1 MAAREGDWRD
11 ELLRTQQLAFVVVD
25 ARSGVVRE
33 AHDLFADPVDGGEAT
48 TGTVIGRSLDAVV
61 EEVGFF
67 SQLVQTRPSRVALP
81 RSTRHDALDVEAS
94 VHEVR
99 WRRRP
104 ALLLA
109 VDVVER
115 QHRLQRVLD
124 ELAEFPRTNPGP
136 VLRLDR
142 EGYVVLANEA
152 AGRLFGQADL
162 VGASW
167 PGLCEGVTAD
177 LWAEVIRME
186 GQLTHETDVG
196 DRRMSF
202 THVYQPTRKVVFVYG
217 TDVTQLRRQEGQ
229 LAEQARFPDMNPGP
243 VLRLDLDGKVL
254 LSNVAA
260 RELLPE
266 ATIGVSWLETVPGVD
281 AAFWSTVLE
290 AASPVVMDAMI
301 HGRDF
306 QFTHRLD
313 PGRNVFVYGAD
324 VTRQKAAE
332 RTARD
337 SERLATLGTLSAGV
351 AHELNN
357 PAAAARR
364 AAAHL
369 SVALAR
375 MRRSSERLGALQ
387 LPDEARATIIS
398 FEEAAQ
404 SGSGGAPPLGAL
416 ERADR
421 EDGVDDW
428 LATHC
433 RVAAG
438 ADVAQQWVR
447 LGFGREELSRLFAT
461 VGVEVDAAVERIAA
475 VADVA
480 ALVHQVQRSTERVSE
495 IALALKRYTYLGQ
508 AEVLDVD
515 IHQGLDDTLLILGHK
530 LTAGPRVVRDYAD
543 DVRTVWGIGSELNQ
557 VWMNL
562 IDNAIDSAGPSG
574 AVVLRTRT
582 SPGSTG
588 ARIEVRVEDDGPGV
602 PDEIRSRVF
611 EPFFTTK
618 APGAGTGLGL
628 ATSWSIVVDRHH
640 GSLVLESAPQRTV
653 FTVSL
658 PTMRPD
664 PIEGSAL

>member
-94 VHEVR
+94 VHEVL

-104 ALLLA
+104 ALLLV

-142 EGYVVLANEA
+142 EGCVVLANEA
-152 AGRLFGQADL
+152 AGRLFGRADL

-177 LWAEVIRME
+177 LWAEVIRTE

-217 TDVTQLRRQEGQ
+217 TDVTKLRRQEGQ

-313 PGRNVFVYGAD
+313 PGRNVFVYGAMSPD
-324 VTRQKAAE
+324 RRQRSALRGIRSGWRRWAPCPRGLPMSSTIRRPQLAGRP
-332 RTARD
+332 RTCLWRWPGCGGPA
-337 SERLATLGTLSAGV
+337 SASAPCSSRMRRGRRSS
-351 AHELNN
+351 HSRRQRSL
-357 PAAAARR
+357 AAAARR
-364 AAAHL
+364 RAVP
-369 SVALAR
+369 SSEPTAR
-375 MRRSSERLGALQ
+375 MALTTGLPPTVVWRRGLMSPSSGCVWA
-387 LPDEARATIIS
+387 S
-398 FEEAAQ
+398 
-404 SGSGGAPPLGAL
+404 
-416 ERADR
+416 
-421 EDGVDDW
+421 
-428 LATHC
+428 
-433 RVAAG
+433 
-438 ADVAQQWVR
+438 
-447 LGFGREELSRLFAT
+447 
-461 VGVEVDAAVERIAA
+461 
-475 VADVA
+475 
-480 ALVHQVQRSTERVSE
+480 
-495 IALALKRYTYLGQ
+495 
-508 AEVLDVD
+508 
-515 IHQGLDDTLLILGHK
+515 
-530 LTAGPRVVRDYAD
+530 VVR
-543 DVRTVWGIGSELNQ
+543 S
-557 VWMNL
+557 
-562 IDNAIDSAGPSG
+562 
-574 AVVLRTRT
+574 
-582 SPGSTG
+582 
-588 ARIEVRVEDDGPGV
+588 
-602 PDEIRSRVF
+602 
-611 EPFFTTK
+611 
-618 APGAGTGLGL
+618 
-628 ATSWSIVVDRHH
+628 
-640 GSLVLESAPQRTV
+640 
-653 FTVSL
+653 
-658 PTMRPD
+658 
-664 PIEGSAL
+664 